1 MVSNDG
7 LSFCTQHAPH
17 DKEKF
22 ASVRCCCRFES
33 RSDWNKSN
41 THVENILTL
50 SGKFMCTYGKIF
62 LQHCVWSDHTS
73 VLSLF
78 KIYCYAFKFLLH
90 QSKIYGYVFTVSV
103 LELKSKRG
111 RLQSDWS
118 PLLSAYWILFLMLLV
133 GYRAG
138 CRGRTTNTKCNSRG
152 IPIWKERTTRK
163 RCLKSCKFWSPTKI
177 NTIISCPS
185 CTWNTSAMSSCFS
198 IKPRMII
205 IYVFWARPQV
215 YFF

>member
-1 MVSNDG
+1 MHRTTRRS
-7 LSFCTQHAPH
+7 LPL
-17 DKEKF
+17 
-22 ASVRCCCRFES
+22 VRCCYRFES

-73 VLSLF
+73 VLPLF
-78 KIYCYAFKFLLH
+78 KIYCYAFTVLLP

-103 LELKSKRG
+103 LELKSKGG
-111 RLQSDWS
+111 RLQSNWS

-138 CRGRTTNTKCNSRG
+138 CRGRTTNTSVIREVFRYRKKGQHENVASRVVNFDHQ
-152 IPIWKERTTRK
+152 
-163 RCLKSCKFWSPTKI
+163 LK
-177 NTIISCPS
+177 
-185 CTWNTSAMSSCFS
+185 
-198 IKPRMII
+198 
-205 IYVFWARPQV
+205 
-215 YFF
+215 